1 MLDFICPF
9 DSPGFEVSSDAC
21 TGLRI
26 MQKTT
31 LVTPGLR
38 FLGTREFL
46 RPITTPPVLKSS
58 KLDPPYKGSR
68 GDFEWYSYAQIYKM
82 TVELALGL
90 QCLGITKGTKIGII
104 SINRV
109 EWVVLDLACIALGA
123 VLVPIYDT
131 QSTEEVILVT
141 NDSQISILFAAPDRL
156 PKWADAAPKC
166 PSVKTVIIFDDRLDD
181 RVLVLDYHSQFS
193 NSVVCPDGKTVALSM
208 PTHTPTAPRR
218 MEEFEEGDRKYGCY
232 NPRRRIPEEQ
242 NAAEGTKSRYP
253 RIISTLR
260 DTANDSHGAYFY
272 LPEKK
277 DIPHLA
283 HQLLTMEKG
292 KYGRPEAMQQLMKLV
307 SGTYHQIAALGRDT
321 TVYKE
326 MFSKYAHA
334 SNSGIAG
341 YSYLY
346 SDDFP
351 ITSFPP
357 LDLEVSQRDD
367 LMTLIYTSGTTG
379 NPKGVKLSHGNVMH
393 TAISMQCSRLL
404 PLQSQQHYTLS
415 FLPNAH
421 IFMRVINFVSIHSG
435 ACMGFWQGDIKLLVE
450 DVQMLCP
457 TFFVAVPRV
466 LNKLFDGIMAKVSA
480 ISSFKRF
487 VFFAAYGSRRKALL
501 AKKPWPGLTNKIFSS
516 TKALLGG
523 RCSLCVTG
531 SAPLSQKVGEFLRIT
546 CDMELFE
553 GWGMSETAAHGVVQP
568 TSTMHW
574 GTVGVTLDSSTK
586 IRLNSVPDMDYLVT
600 DKPNPRGEVWI
611 KGPSVFS
618 GYYNDDGKTKE
629 TLTEDGWFMT
639 GDIGEY
645 DRSLGELRL
654 IDRKR
659 GIFKLAQGEYISAT
673 TIENAIGRC
682 KYIEQCIMHGSRFES
697 YVLCVVVLN
706 IEVCQKE
713 LSHAIP
719 KDLEGKLATALQDLG
734 EYPRLKDL
742 FVEVL
747 QAVQKTCKENGL
759 RSFEIPKAL
768 AVEGDPW
775 TPENG
780 CLTPAMKVKKNN
792 VLRRHE
798 TTLTDV
804 YRRINHA
811 GLQNVTPQG
820 AVELY
825 LDSLIS
831 GPMSDTASSGFSGFS
846 GFSRPSSK

>member
-1 MLDFICPF
+1 MLDFVCPF
-9 DSPGFEVSSDAC
+9 DSPNFEVSEDAC
-21 TGLRI
+21 TGLKV

-31 LVTPGLR
+31 QATPGLR

-46 RPITTPPVLKSS
+46 RPITTPPERKSV
-58 KLDPPYKGSR
+58 KLDPPYKGTR

-82 TVELALGL
+82 TVELTLGL
-90 QCLGITKGTKIGII
+90 QALGVTAGTKVGVI

-109 EWVVLDLACIALGA
+109 EWVVLDLACIALNA

-131 QSTEEVILVT
+131 QSTEEIIMVV
-141 NDSQISILFAAPDRL
+141 NDSQIPILFAAPDRL
-156 PKWADAAPKC
+156 PKWADAASQC
-166 PSVKTVIIFDDRLDD
+166 PSVQTVIIFDDRLDD
-181 RVLVLDYHSQFS
+181 RVLVSNYHSSFS
-193 NSVVCPDGKTVALSM
+193 STVTCIDGKQISLKM
-208 PTHTPTAPRR
+208 PTHTSTIPRR
-218 MEEFEEGDRKYGCY
+218 MEEFDETDHKYGCH

-242 NAAEGTKSRYP
+242 NAIEGTKSRYP
-253 RIISTLR
+253 RIISTQR
-260 DTANDSHGAYFY
+260 DTSGSSYGAYLY
-272 LPEKK
+272 LPDKK
-277 DIPHLA
+277 DIPHLT

-292 KYGRPEAMQQLMKLV
+292 KYAQPETMQQLMRLV
-307 SGTYHQIAALGRDT
+307 SGTYHQLTTLGREGAE
-321 TVYKE
+321 YQE
-326 MFSKYAHA
+326 MLSKYAQA
-334 SNSGIAG
+334 SSNSLSG

-351 ITSFPP
+351 IANFPQ
-357 LDLEVSQRDD
+357 LDLTASKRDD
-367 LMTLIYTSGTTG
+367 LMTIIYTSGTTG
-379 NPKGVKLSHGNVMH
+379 SPKGVKLSHGNVMH
-393 TAISMQCSRLL
+393 TSISMQCSRLL
-404 PLQSQQHYTLS
+404 PLQGQQHYALS

-421 IFMRVINFVSIHSG
+421 IFMRVINFVAIHSG
-435 ACMGFWQGDIKLLVE
+435 SCMGFWQGDIKMLVE

-480 ISSFKRF
+480 VSSFKRF

-501 AKKPWPGLTNKIFSS
+501 AGKPWPGITNKIFSS

-523 RCSLCVTG
+523 RCCLCVTG
-531 SAPLSQKVGEFLRIT
+531 SAPLSQKVGEFLRIA
-546 CDMELFE
+546 CDMEVFE
-553 GWGMSETAAHGVVQP
+553 GWGMSETAAHGVVQH

-618 GYYNDDGKTKE
+618 GYYNDDAKTKE

-673 TIENAIGRC
+673 TIENAIARC

-706 IEVCQKE
+706 VDMCQRDF
-713 LSHAIP
+713 SQIIP
-719 KDLEGKLATALQDLG
+719 KEAAGKLADVLQDSSNYLI
-734 EYPRLKDL
+734 LKDL
-742 FVEVL
+742 FVEIL
-747 QAVQKTCKENGL
+747 QAIQKTCKENDL
-759 RSFEIPKAL
+759 RSFEIPKAM
-768 AVEGDPW
+768 VVDGDMW

-792 VLRRHE
+792 VLKRHE

-804 YRRINHA
+804 YRRIDHA
-811 GLQNVTPQG
+811 GLQNVTQQR

-825 LDSLIS
+825 LDSLTS
-831 GPMSDTASSGFSGFS
+831 GPMSDSGSSGFSGFS